1 HHVAWPIAALI
12 SVVILGAA
20 MGIGFESIAR
30 GIARA
35 SLAWRIVATIG
46 IVLIVEAAFT
56 IIYGSATLTQP
67 HFLPQSTVRIFGAN
81 VTWEQI
87 IITVISLGSA
97 GALYAFF
104 RFARMGKSMR
114 AVVDDPDLLGLA
126 GTSPERVRRW
136 AWVIGCVFAAASGVL
151 LAPSVPL
158 DPNVLTLLIVQAF
171 GAAAIGRF
179 TSLPLTLAGGLAIG
193 IVSSILTEY
202 INSTSLPAG
211 LPPSLPFIV
220 LFLVIL
226 FSPRGRL
233 AVRQF
238 GLRRAQIPW
247 QAPDRVQL
255 VGIIAV
261 AAFLITV
268 PSWAGFRISGW
279 TLALTYVILL
289 LSLGLLAK
297 TSGQVSLCHITFAAI
312 GAVGF
317 SKLVSGGVPW
327 IPALLLGGLVVV
339 PIGAVLAVPAIRLS
353 GLYLALATFG
363 VGLLVQDMF
372 YQSNVMFG
380 VTNSGISMPMPHLSW
395 LSVDTG
401 TGFYY
406 VVLLIVAL
414 AAAAVVVL
422 T

>member
-1 HHVAWPIAALI
+1 
-12 SVVILGAA
+12 
-20 MGIGFESIAR
+20 
-30 GIARA
+30 
-35 SLAWRIVATIG
+35 
-46 IVLIVEAAFT
+46 LIVEAVFT
-56 IIYGSATLTQP
+56 IVHGSSTLTTP
-67 HFLPQSTVRIFGAN
+67 HFLSQSTVQIFGAF

-87 IITVISLGSA
+87 IVTVISLGA
-97 GALYAFF
+97 AVALYVFF
-104 RFARMGKSMR
+104 RTARLGKAMR

-202 INSTSLPAG
+202 INSTSLLAG

-247 QAPDRVQL
+247 QAPGRVQL

-261 AAFLITV
+261 AAFLIT
-268 PSWAGFRISGW
+268 
-279 TLALTYVILL
+279 
-289 LSLGLLAK
+289 
-297 TSGQVSLCHITFAAI
+297 
-312 GAVGF
+312 
-317 SKLVSGGVPW
+317 
-327 IPALLLGGLVVV
+327 
-339 PIGAVLAVPAIRLS
+339 GAVLGRLPDHRLDPGPDLRDPA
-353 GLYLALATFG
+353 ALARPAR
-363 VGLLVQDMF
+363 QDLRA
-372 YQSNVMFG
+372 
-380 VTNSGISMPMPHLSW
+380 GIALPHHVRGHRGRRVLQARQRRGA
-395 LSVDTG
+395 VDPG
-401 TGFYY
+401 
-406 VVLLIVAL
+406 
-414 AAAAVVVL
+414 AAASAA
-422 T
+422 